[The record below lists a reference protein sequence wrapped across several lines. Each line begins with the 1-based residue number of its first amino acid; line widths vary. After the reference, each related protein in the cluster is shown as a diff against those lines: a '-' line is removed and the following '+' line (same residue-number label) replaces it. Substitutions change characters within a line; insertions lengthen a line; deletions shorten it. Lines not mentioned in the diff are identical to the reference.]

1 MFVERDGTNP
11 APARKPKLLVLV
23 GPTAVGKTKLSL
35 TLAQMYDAE
44 IISGDS
50 MQVYRR
56 MDIGTAKATPE
67 ERAMVKH
74 HLIDIHEPEEPFSVA
89 EFQERCVPLIRD
101 IDRRGKLPFIVGG
114 TGLYIESVCYDFQF
128 SEARS
133 DEAFREEMETFALRH
148 GADALH
154 ARLREVD
161 PESAER
167 LHPND
172 QRRIIRALEIYKVTG
187 ERLSDRLKVQKRVT
201 PYELCIIGLTMDRA
215 LLYKR
220 IEERIDL
227 MIEQGL
233 VDEVRGLLAQGVD
246 PSSLSMQGLGYKEI
260 VSYLEGRATLNE
272 AIDVLKKNTRH
283 FAKRQLSWFRRMKD
297 IEWVDMSQMGE
308 FSTQLQ
314 FVRGIIATKLT
325 LTR

>member
-1 MFVERDGTNP
+1 
-11 APARKPKLLVLV
+11 
-23 GPTAVGKTKLSL
+23 
-35 TLAQMYDAE
+35 
-44 IISGDS
+44 
-50 MQVYRR
+50 
-56 MDIGTAKATPE
+56 
-67 ERAMVKH
+67 
-74 HLIDIHEPEEPFSVA
+74 
-89 EFQERCVPLIRD
+89 
-101 IDRRGKLPFIVGG
+101 
-114 TGLYIESVCYDFQF
+114 
-128 SEARS
+128 
-133 DEAFREEMETFALRH
+133 
-148 GADALH
+148 
-154 ARLREVD
+154 
-161 PESAER
+161 
-167 LHPND
+167 
-172 QRRIIRALEIYKVTG
+172 
-187 ERLSDRLKVQKRVT
+187 
-201 PYELCIIGLTMDRA
+201 
-215 LLYKR
+215 
-220 IEERIDL
+220 